1 MEMEIPFFLFLIDPR
16 RPTTLTITNP
26 QNFERERETLFPS
39 YFLLLEVRG
48 RIEHFLIPSLPNLY
62 FFFFFKIISIFYVS
76 IY

>member
-1 MEMEIPFFLFLIDPR
+1 MEIPFFLFLIDPR

-48 RIEHFLIPSLPNLY
+48 RIEHVPHS
-62 FFFFFKIISIFYVS
+62 
-76 IY
+76 